1 MRDLLFALGSLS
13 CVVAHVIPKWYMEND
28 YIRETLDSEAYNINN
43 IFKSPLASK
52 NYPPIMPRPSPEQR
66 TLRYGQLPQYVIDY
80 APYVHL
86 YLEERYM
93 PYDVRDFVSHF
104 HAEFGN
110 GTVIDVD
117 DGCLDIALL
126 SALPKDKDI
135 YLTSNEDFVSDPDWI
150 TGVHNQPSLVDGKI
164 ENAPAILIVVDKGN
178 GWVDAFWFYFYSFNL
193 GPFVLGG
200 GPYGNHVGDWEHSL
214 MRFYK
219 GKPLILWMSAHGGGG
234 AFFFDRLEKHEVET
248 NHPIIYSARGT
259 HANYVSVGTHPHD
272 LPYQILCD
280 FTDKGPLW
288 NPAKNYLGYFY
299 DGSFVLPIEENA
311 NSEHTWRELDYG
323 DWLTFPG
330 HWGDKKL
337 ADEDPRQ
344 KYSVIGGAKYT
355 DGPRG
360 PLAKNLLRVIP
371 CERAKWWNFWG
382 GCNVRD
388 HIKYGVGIDSEGSN
402 CGNLFTHVKSQY
414 VRKML
419 QMVTLGGWFCYVAD
433 LVYG

>member
-1 MRDLLFALGSLS
+1 
-13 CVVAHVIPKWYMEND
+13 
-28 YIRETLDSEAYNINN
+28 INN
-43 IFKSPLASK
+43 IFKSPLDSK

-219 GKPLILWMSAHGGGG
+219 GMPLILWMSAHGGGG

-311 NSEHTWRELDYG
+311 NSEHTWREL
-323 DWLTFPG
+323 
-330 HWGDKKL
+330 
-337 ADEDPRQ
+337 
-344 KYSVIGGAKYT
+344 
-355 DGPRG
+355 
-360 PLAKNLLRVIP
+360 
-371 CERAKWWNFWG
+371 
-382 GCNVRD
+382 
-388 HIKYGVGIDSEGSN
+388 
-402 CGNLFTHVKSQY
+402 
-414 VRKML
+414 
-419 QMVTLGGWFCYVAD
+419 
-433 LVYG
+433 